1 VIYEDLLSFWIAF
14 LLWELIP
21 PTLTCDVPFY
31 LKLTLFISKEFFFF
45 IVLAILG
52 LRLAPAHEK
61 FSFLFE
67 RIFLLFSF
75 ILYSLDLTLFGFKA
89 LLSPYYFSVFLV
101 LLWFFHYYLVI
112 KIVFYRLRPGY
123 FRILLGLILPFM
135 ILIFLDETLA
145 FFKIH
150 FPGQFFLLLFVVIA
164 FSPYFVIKFWP
175 VERLPEGTLRD
186 IIDKF
191 LKQEGL
197 SLRDYYILP
206 RIGPRFYT
214 AGVLGFIPPF
224 RYLFFSSG
232 LLEIMGLKEI
242 FGILAHEAGHL
253 NKRHGLYLFI
263 VLLSFPLFLL
273 NTLYLFLLL
282 MSLLFSDSKGLEAF
296 LKGPYAY
303 FLEIGLITFL
313 IGTSLFFLRVVFA
326 YFLRSLEREADLY
339 ALLKIKD
346 PEPLVS
352 ALYKLGEVTGQLYRK
367 SWHHYGL
374 MERILFLNYAF
385 ERPGLIRAHSVKL
398 RRRLLLWLLGN
409 LLGMGLFA
417 YLGADIFEKI
427 LKIFFP

>member
-1 VIYEDLLSFWIAF
+1 MIYEDLFSFWIAF
-14 LLWELIP
+14 LLWEIIP
-21 PTLTCDVPFY
+21 PTLSWAAPFY
-31 LKLTLFISKEFFFF
+31 LKLTLFLFKEFFFF
-45 IVLAILG
+45 TTLAILG
-52 LRLAPAHEK
+52 LRVAPAHEK
-61 FSFLFE
+61 SSLFMERFFLFFSFV
-67 RIFLLFSF
+67 
-75 ILYSLDLTLFGFKA
+75 LYSLDLTVFGLKA
-89 LLSPYYFSVFLV
+89 LLSPYYFSIFPV
-101 LLWFFHYYLVI
+101 LLWFFHYYLLI
-112 KIVFYRLRPGY
+112 KMVFYRLRTGY
-123 FRILLGLILPFM
+123 FRILLGLILPFL
-135 ILIFLDETLA
+135 ILIFVDEALD

-150 FPGQFFLLLFVVIA
+150 LPGQFFLLLFGVIS
-164 FSPYFVIKFWP
+164 FSPYFVIKLWP
-175 VERLPEGTLRD
+175 VKRLPEGTVRD
-186 IIDKF
+186 IIDRF

-197 SLRDYYILP
+197 NLRDYYILP

-242 FGILAHEAGHL
+242 LGILAHEAGHL
-253 NKRHGLYLFI
+253 KKRHGLYLFV

-273 NTLYLFLLL
+273 NSLYLFLLL
-282 MSLLFSDSKGLEAF
+282 LSLFFSDSKGLEAF
-296 LKGPYAY
+296 LKGPYAQV
-303 FLEIGLITFL
+303 LEIGLITFL
-313 IGTSLFFLRVVFA
+313 LGTSLFFFRIVFA

-339 ALLKIKD
+339 ALLRIKD
-346 PEPLVS
+346 PEPLTS

-385 ERPGLIRAHSVKL
+385 KRPGLIRAHSIKL

-417 YLGADIFEKI
+417 YLGADILEKI